1 VSTDEKE
8 IAGVAKRCGAKII
21 QRPKEISGDFSPSE
35 DALKHAINEIQK
47 ENPRKINYVVF
58 LHVPVQ
64 KMPLKT
70 PIYKIKVSY
79 KQGNFLERHWKSIEL
94 AYKKAPYFEEYKPL
108 FEKIYSKKHILLR
121 DLNVEIIKT
130 ICDILGIKKKIVF
143 SSELNLKDENMTK
156 TEKVVNLCK
165 KLGITD
171 FYEPEG
177 GKTFVD
183 ESLFKK
189 EGILIRFQDYKHPEY
204 PQLWGDFVP
213 YLSVIDLLFN
223 EGERSLSIIRG
234 GRNK

>member
-1 VSTDEKE
+1 
-8 IAGVAKRCGAKII
+8 
-21 QRPKEISGDFSPSE
+21 
-35 DALKHAINEIQK
+35 
-47 ENPRKINYVVF
+47 
-58 LHVPVQ
+58 
-64 KMPLKT
+64 M
-70 PIYKIKVSY
+70 
-79 KQGNFLERHWKSIEL
+79 
-94 AYKKAPYFEEYKPL
+94 
-108 FEKIYSKKHILLR
+108 
-121 DLNVEIIKT
+121 
-130 ICDILGIKKKIVF
+130 GIKRKIVF
-143 SSELNLKDENMTK
+143 SSKLNLKDENMTK